1 MMKTLNVVYIPKI
14 IQNATFI
21 LLTSFTLLTHAATS
35 FYCPQ
40 RHGYINVGMTQDQVI
55 AACGQPTA
63 IRDNNSPVVQQIP
76 VTQLIY
82 SILNQGAMYYNP
94 GITPVYNMWSLP
106 SGSQG
111 TSVEIDLVDNQVNA
125 IKVNGSESNALSV
138 CQGGKVQVGDNI
150 SAVYNACGA
159 PSLINNTY
167 VNKPVPANQKPQV
180 WVYTI
185 DQYQP
190 SVTFTFINGILKSIN

>member
-1 MMKTLNVVYIPKI
+1 MNIRYSCMITVLFLSPIA
-14 IQNATFI
+14 Q
-21 LLTSFTLLTHAATS
+21 AASS

-40 RHGYINVGMTQDQVI
+40 RHAYVNVGMTQDQVI
-55 AACGQPTA
+55 SACGQPTT
-63 IRDNNSPVVQQIP
+63 IRDTNSPVVQQVP

-94 GITPVYNMWSLP
+94 GITPLYNMWSLP

-111 TSVEIDLVDNQVNA
+111 TSVEIDLIDNQVNT
-125 IKVNGSESNALSV
+125 IKVNGSDSNALSV
-138 CQGGKVQVGDNI
+138 CQGGKVQVGDSI
-150 SAVYNACGA
+150 TAVYNACGA
-159 PSLINNTY
+159 PSLVNNTY
-167 VNKPVPANQKPQV
+167 INKPIPAKQKPQV

-190 SVTFTFINGILKSIN
+190 SVTFTFVNGVLKSIN